1 MKIVILGYSGF
12 IGQSILENL
21 IKNTSHD
28 LVCVGRSIK
37 KKPFQGA
44 RIKYFEWDFTSF
56 NKLNFLFLRKTD
68 VIVNCVGK
76 TCNNFNSLENINVI
90 FLKKLL
96 KYLSSNKFKLR
107 LIHLSSVSV
116 YGGAEIYFNQ
126 TKIIKE
132 NTKTKVHNFYSQ
144 SKLKGDK
151 LIKSLHK
158 KNSNKN
164 LSYTILRISNVFE
177 KKKKSNLYSFILF
190 CLKFGFWI
198 KSSNEVMYNFVNV
211 KDVSQAIKLIISNLK
226 VSKNKTYI
234 VSDDCRQYDLYKI
247 YNKFYDKKFLIIS
260 IPINLIKFLINFFP
274 IPKKL
279 LNFFLL
285 ISTKVS
291 YSNERI
297 TKELKFNP
305 KFSLIKKIKDL
316 NE

>member
-12 IGQSILENL
+12 IGQNILENL
-21 IKNTSHD
+21 IKNTSYD
-28 LVCVGRSIK
+28 LVCVGRSIR
-37 KKPFQGA
+37 KKPIQGA
-44 RIKYFEWDFTSF
+44 RIKYFKWDFTSF
-56 NKLNFLFLRKTD
+56 DKLNFLFLKKTD

-76 TCNNFNSLENINVI
+76 TYNNLNNLENINVI

-96 KYLSSNKFKLR
+96 KYLSLNKFKLR

-116 YGGAEIYFNQ
+116 YGGAELYFNQ

-132 NTKTKVHNFYSQ
+132 NTKTKAQNFYSQ

-151 LIKSLHK
+151 LIKSFSK
-158 KNSNKN
+158 KKLNKN

-177 KKKKSNLYSFILF
+177 RKKKSNLYSFILF

-198 KSSNEVMYNFVNV
+198 KSSNDIIYNFINV
-211 KDVSQAIKLIISNLK
+211 KDVSQAVKLSISNLK

-247 YNKFYDKKFLIIS
+247 YNRFYNKKFLIIP
-260 IPINLIKFLINFFP
+260 IPVNLIKFLINFFP

-291 YSNERI
+291 YSNEKI